1 MTAETYGRFASP
13 GWTWA
18 ARAGLVFTAGAA
30 LWRAAL
36 YVFSEFGGVPLEVPE
51 ASLTF
56 MPIPDI
62 IFTVVFLFLAVVIGR
77 PLKPWLL
84 ETGIIAPGL
93 HAACLISYLV
103 IFYSWTKGEAMGFDR
118 LSTYL
123 HVVVPVLI
131 CLAIA
136 LRMAWIAWQGWRVRR
151 VLSAGAGR

>member
-1 MTAETYGRFASP
+1 MTFESYDRFGS
-13 GWTWA
+13 
-18 ARAGLVFTAGAA
+18 AGLIWLARGGLIYCAAVA

-36 YVFSEFGGVPLEVPE
+36 YVLSEFGGVPLEVPE

-56 MPIPDI
+56 MPIPDA
-62 IFTVVFLFLAVVIGR
+62 IFAVAFLFLAVVIGR

-103 IFYSWTKGEAMGFDR
+103 IFYSWTKGEALGFDR

-131 CLAIA
+131 CIAIA
-136 LRMAWIAWQGWRVRR
+136 LRLAWIAWQSQRTYRP
-151 VLSAGAGR
+151 LPLGAC